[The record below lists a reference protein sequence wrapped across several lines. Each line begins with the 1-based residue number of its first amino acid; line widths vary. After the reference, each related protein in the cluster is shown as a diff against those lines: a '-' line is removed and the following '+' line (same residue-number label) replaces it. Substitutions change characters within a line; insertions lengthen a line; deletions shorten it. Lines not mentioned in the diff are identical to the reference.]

1 MENNSITTSFYKW
14 IEDKSKVK
22 HYPFYFALVLMIAS
36 LILVTPNFSIFNP
49 DSMGWSTVKLK
60 SNDLTNSLTSIYR
73 KNWNAKKVFRLTVP
87 VIMRITHAKPL
98 AILVLQ
104 YILGYFTILFLYKL
118 AHRITTDP
126 ISSSFTAAGIVF
138 LYFGRAAFYDIEF
151 AWFDGIT
158 FFALI
163 TAMYSRNFI
172 LIFLLSSLAAWT
184 DERGFI
190 ALSIVL
196 LYHQLKNVDLS
207 EIKIKSLITPN
218 IKAIA
223 VISAIALY
231 ISLRLFLTHR
241 YNMHTPSGDANY
253 LVIQK
258 TLPYLGIGMWTFIE
272 GFWMMVLFSF
282 ILILKNK
289 NYVLG
294 FLLLSVIC
302 LFTLISGCVLDVT
315 RSGSFMVPVLFIFLL
330 YLKNIINSE
339 KLRFILFISFII
351 SLLFPPF
358 LLCLDPEW
366 HLNALFQ
373 FPFYVHLL
381 GL

>member
-1 MENNSITTSFYKW
+1 MENNSIAIPFYKW
-14 IEDKSKVK
+14 IETKSKIK
-22 HYPFYFALVLMIAS
+22 SYPFLFALFLMIAS
-36 LILVTPNFSIFNP
+36 LLLVTPKFSIFNP

-60 SNDLTNSLTSIYR
+60 SNDLTNSLTTIYR

-98 AILVLQ
+98 AILILQ
-104 YILGYFTILFLYKL
+104 YVLGFFTILNLYKL
-118 AHRITTDP
+118 AYKITEDP
-126 ISSSFTAAGIVF
+126 VTSTFTAAGIVF

-151 AWFDGIT
+151 AWFDGFT
-158 FFALI
+158 FFCLI
-163 TAMYSRNFI
+163 TALYSQNFI
-172 LIFLLSSLAAWT
+172 IIFLLSSVAAWT

-196 LYHQLKNVDLS
+196 LYHQLKNLNLS
-207 EIKIKSLITPN
+207 EITIKSLLLPQKN
-218 IKAIA
+218 SIA
-223 VISAIALY
+223 VISAVACYIAV
-231 ISLRLFLTHR
+231 RLSLTHL

-253 LVIQK
+253 LVLQK

-282 ILILKNK
+282 ILMLKNK
-289 NYVLG
+289 NYLLG

-302 LFTLISGCVLDVT
+302 LFTLIAGCVLDVT

-330 YLKNIINSE
+330 YLKNNINKE
-339 KLRFILFISFII
+339 NLRKLLLASFIF

-358 LLCLDPEW
+358 LLCLDPDW

-373 FPFYVHLL
+373 FPFYIHLF